1 MGAGEFHGR
10 VRDGIGCISPAM
22 ATGPPSR
29 KSLTDGVVRG
39 FGEVRCEC
47 GLVLRAVFGFGAGP
61 RCVG

>member
-1 MGAGEFHGR
+1 
-10 VRDGIGCISPAM
+10 M